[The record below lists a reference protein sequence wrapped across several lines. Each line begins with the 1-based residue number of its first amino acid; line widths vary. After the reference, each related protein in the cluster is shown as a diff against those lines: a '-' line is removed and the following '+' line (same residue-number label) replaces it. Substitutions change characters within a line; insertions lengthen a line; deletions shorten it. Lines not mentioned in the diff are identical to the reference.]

1 MTTTSATG
9 SKRGF
14 TLIELSIAV
23 FIIAMVMA
31 VALPSFVRS
40 YNSAMLSETART
52 FATTCQLARIQ
63 AVTQQRPATLHIDIE
78 RQMFWVT
85 QVLKTE
91 DDPTGSEQTLKV
103 FELPKRVSLVS
114 AERIDGPS
122 RREKLVDATFYPNG
136 TCDSV
141 TVVFR
146 NGERGGVAA
155 TVDPITGVAVPYS
168 VK

>member
-1 MTTTSATG
+1 MRQR
-9 SKRGF
+9 RGF

-40 YNSAMLSETART
+40 YNGAVLNETVRT

-63 AVTQQRPATLHIDIE
+63 AVIQQRPAILHIDLN
-78 RQMFWVT
+78 RQIFWVT
-85 QVLKTE
+85 QMLKT
-91 DDPTGSEQTLKV
+91 DDESAGSEQTLKS
-103 FELPKRVSLVS
+103 FELPKRVMLIS
-114 AERIDGPS
+114 AERLDTPARQG
-122 RREKLVDATFYPNG
+122 KLVEATFYPNG

-146 NGERGGVAA
+146 GGERGGLAA
-155 TVDPITGVAVPYS
+155 TIDPITCQATTYAV
-168 VK
+168 K

>member
-40 YNSAMLSETART
+40 YNTALLSEAART
-52 FATTCQLARIQ
+52 FSTTCQLARIQ
-63 AVTQQRPATLHIDIE
+63 AVTQQRPATLHVDLD

-85 QVLKTE
+85 QIMKTE
-91 DDPTGSEQTLKV
+91 EDSAGSEQTLKV
-103 FELPKRVSLVS
+103 YELPKRVTLAS

-122 RREKLVDATFYPNG
+122 RKDKLVDATFYPNG
-136 TCDSV
+136 TCDSI

-146 NGERGGVAA
+146 NGERGAIAA
-155 TVDPITGVAVPYS
+155 TIDPITATAAPYT